1 MTPRMHCVFL
11 AAGIEFEDESGYNG
25 SQRRRRVRR
34 PTRGETMRRFDKL
47 KDQRWFAYTLAGCVT
62 VVVYIVLSHISVLHR
77 GVNTVVSYLGPLIGG
92 CVIAYIMNTLAKA
105 YQRLFFRK
113 VKKEKTGWRLSI
125 LLTVITVLA
134 FLILMTAI
142 VVPQLATSI
151 YKLARNLNTY
161 VETLQGWLENWGL
174 GHNALGRLLNIQ
186 QLADSSEA
194 LLEAVVKYLSENT
207 GKIISASTEAGKGI
221 FNFVIAFIM
230 SVYLLLEKSNL
241 KKGAHRLMNAV
252 FARQK
257 RHDFVIAVLRKCN
270 IILNRYVVFNL
281 VDSIIVGVANA
292 IFMAICGMEYVG
304 LISFLVAVANLVPTF
319 GPLVGGICGAFILVL
334 TRPLHALLFVGFTII
349 LQFLDGYVLKPR
361 LYGSSLGISGLLV
374 LTAIIVGGRIAGL
387 VGILLAVPA
396 AAILDYLYADCFLP
410 WLENRR
416 RRRIDR
422 ENGQAEAPQPEDGT
436 EPAAPEAETA
446 GEPEPPAGTDA

>member
-1 MTPRMHCVFL
+1 
-11 AAGIEFEDESGYNG
+11 
-25 SQRRRRVRR
+25 
-34 PTRGETMRRFDKL
+34 MRRFDEL
-47 KDQRWFAYTLAGCVT
+47 KGQRWFAYTLAGCVT
-62 VVVYIVLSHISVLHR
+62 VILYLVLSHVSVLTH
-77 GVNTVVSYLGPLIGG
+77 GVRTVFSYLGPLIGG
-92 CVIAYIMNTLAKA
+92 CVIAYIMNTLAKL
-105 YQRLFFRK
+105 YQRLVFRK
-113 VKKEKTGWRLSI
+113 VKKEKTGWKLSI
-125 LLTVITVLA
+125 LLTVITVIA

-142 VVPQLATSI
+142 VVPQLVTSI
-151 YKLARNLNTY
+151 YKLATNLNTY
-161 VETLQGWLENWGL
+161 IETLQGWLENWGL

-194 LLEAVVKYLSENT
+194 LLEAIVKYLSENT
-207 GKIISASTEAGKGI
+207 GKIISVSTIAGKSI
-221 FNFVIAFIM
+221 FNFVIAFIL

-241 KKGAHRLMNAV
+241 KKGAHRLMKAV

-257 RHDFVIAVLRKCN
+257 QHDFLVAVIRKCN
-270 IILNRYVVFNL
+270 AILNRYVVFNL
-281 VDSIIVGVANA
+281 IDSIIVGVANA

-304 LISFLVAVANLVPTF
+304 LVSFMVAAANLVPTF
-319 GPLVGGICGAFILVL
+319 GPLVGGVCGAFILVL
-334 TRPLHALLFVGFTII
+334 IRPLHALLFIGFTII

-410 WLENRR
+410 WLEARR

-422 ENGQAEAPQPEDGT
+422 EGGEGETSAPAENKETDITEKDG
-436 EPAAPEAETA
+436 
-446 GEPEPPAGTDA
+446 AGTPETPPETGT